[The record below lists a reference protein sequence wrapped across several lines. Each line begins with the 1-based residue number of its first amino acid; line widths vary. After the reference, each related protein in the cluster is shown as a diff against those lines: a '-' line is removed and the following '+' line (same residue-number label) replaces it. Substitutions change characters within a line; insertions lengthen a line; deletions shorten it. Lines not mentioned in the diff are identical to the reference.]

1 MEGKKVEACIR
12 GDPEGRQ
19 GEERQKGG
27 LAAGMLG
34 AESVRKPTR
43 ALGPPARTTGEC
55 LLWLPQDAVGGR
67 RRPQAHRSPRLAHQL
82 IE

>member
-1 MEGKKVEACIR
+1 MEACIR

-19 GEERQKGG
+19 GEERQRGG

-43 ALGPPARTTGEC
+43 VLGP